1 MSALSFL
8 RDGYVVFPT
17 FSKGDLR
24 AELEAEFKA
33 MPEFTQ
39 HPSFAE
45 CDKDTKY
52 TCGATAFCGN
62 PSVYHNLTS
71 RRMRREMAEGLAPF
85 FQEVAL
91 QLGRPELKIAGR
103 AGRIQ
108 VRGAGCVPSKESA
121 HRDVNATY
129 RPGEIWLGGWT
140 NLDRTPQVFDG
151 VIGTHT
157 LDVPAAKG
165 FSKIPKGDR
174 PKYAAMLLE
183 QAGRGTTETGGILV
197 PPGHFILFFQNMV
210 HYVNAKKSPTTSVKQ
225 FHGFRLTDYDD
236 SGFVDLT
243 PDARLVVPKKRK
255 MYTFDELEAK
265 MKANACMPMGSQ
277 VPVMYPANYLV
288 CRDKQLPIFERFQA
302 AMLLEGSMNIPL
314 RDHHGKIQ
322 HKTKVDWTRSMKSLA
337 DLGLP
342 LHPTYTLEELD
353 FMRPKKICKA

>member
-1 MSALSFL
+1 M
-8 RDGYVVFPT
+8 
-17 FSKGDLR
+17 
-24 AELEAEFKA
+24 
-33 MPEFTQ
+33 
-39 HPSFAE
+39 
-45 CDKDTKY
+45 
-52 TCGATAFCGN
+52 
-62 PSVYHNLTS
+62 
-71 RRMRREMAEGLAPF
+71 
-85 FQEVAL
+85 
-91 QLGRPELKIAGR
+91 
-103 AGRIQ
+103 
-108 VRGAGCVPSKESA
+108 
-121 HRDVNATY
+121 NATY

-165 FSKIPKGDR
+165 FSKIKKEDR

-183 QAGRGTTETGGILV
+183 QAGRPGTTETGGILV

-210 HYVNAKKSPTTSVKQ
+210 HYVNAKKSPFTSVKQ

-288 CRDKQLPIFERFQA
+288 CRDKQLPIFERFEA
-302 AMLLEGSMNIPL
+302 AMLREGSMNVPL
-314 RDHHGKIQ
+314 RDPTGKVQ

-353 FMRPKKICKA
+353 FMRPKKIC